1 MYMNDEV
8 TSTCTMCVGGRMYV
22 IVTNK
27 YLWERVI
34 EDLYKISRD
43 ETLAKKFRRET
54 KKMKDPPPSFI
65 FSFAWKHSPRGA
77 MAKRA
82 NKQYRKLRVWNNW
95 CKL

>member
-1 MYMNDEV
+1 
-8 TSTCTMCVGGRMYV
+8 MCVGGRMYV

-54 KKMKDPPPSFI
+54 KKMKD
-65 FSFAWKHSPRGA
+65 
-77 MAKRA
+77 
-82 NKQYRKLRVWNNW
+82 
-95 CKL
+95 